1 MLNSEL
7 KKIERIGL
15 KVNDYTDINGYRYF
29 LDHNSGNRYFTVRV
43 LNLETRKAKT
53 LCTRGNLNTA
63 LDRAAK
69 HIADHK

>member
-7 KKIERIGL
+7 KKIERTGL
-15 KVNDYTDINGYRYF
+15 NINGYTDINGYRYF

-43 LNLETRKAKT
+43 MNLETGEAKT

-63 LDRAAK
+63 LDRAMK
-69 HIADHK
+69 HIEEHK